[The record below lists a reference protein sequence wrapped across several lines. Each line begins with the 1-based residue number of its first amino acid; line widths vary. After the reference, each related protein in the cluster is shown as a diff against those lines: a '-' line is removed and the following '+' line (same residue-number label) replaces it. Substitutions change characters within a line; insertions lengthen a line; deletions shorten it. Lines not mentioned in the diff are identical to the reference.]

1 MKSIMFDIAAE
12 IKTNKKFEDLTTE
25 ELVKAMILRLGRVLN
40 ADDLDAFSRC
50 DESEEEPST
59 PKAQSAYYTLGIL
72 NGYDA
77 LEVHT
82 VATFFDDYAEQIQD
96 GEDLPEEGPVCWSL
110 YGHICN
116 EGLECIGDFIS
127 FEAACEVAEKLGG
140 AKFTQVKFTEEKSRQ
155 LLRATAH

>member
-1 MKSIMFDIAAE
+1 MFDIAAE

-50 DESEEEPST
+50 DESEEEPFT
-59 PKAQSAYYTLGIL
+59 PKAQSAYYTLGIV

>member
-12 IKTNKKFEDLTTE
+12 IKTDKKFEDLTVK
-25 ELVKAMILRLGRVLN
+25 ELVEATLQRLGRVF
-40 ADDLDAFSRC
+40 ATDDLDAFSCC

-72 NGYDA
+72 NGY
-77 LEVHT
+77 
-82 VATFFDDYAEQIQD
+82 
-96 GEDLPEEGPVCWSL
+96 EDLPEEGPVCWNL

-116 EGLECIGDFIS
+116 EGLECIGDFPS

-140 AKFTQVKFTEEKSRQ
+140 KRRTS
-155 LLRATAH
+155 

>member
-12 IKTNKKFEDLTTE
+12 IKTDKKFEDLTTE
-25 ELVKAMILRLGRVLN
+25 ELVTAMILRLGRVLN

-50 DESEEEPST
+50 DESEEEPFT

-82 VATFFDDYAEQIQD
+82 VATFFDDYAERIQD